1 MKLICYILIVCL
13 LGLPLARSS
22 SAKIDSWHEK
32 VEIGRSTIV
41 EHDSLIRL
49 MPGTKITLSGCSN
62 LKIKGQIVANGTGA
76 KPVVIA
82 IPNTLNQKDIKTIK
96 GPITIQTNQEL
107 KELQIEPYKVDTDEI
122 VSELEAFRNQYAFVW
137 VVLMG
142 VQIYLVMNRTTYW

>member
-1 MKLICYILIVCL
+1 MKLICYVLIVCL
-13 LGLPLARSS
+13 LGLPLAQSS
-22 SAKIDSWHEK
+22 SARIESWQEK
-32 VEIGRSTIV
+32 VQIDRSTIV

-62 LKIKGQIVANGTGA
+62 LAIKGQVVASGTDA
-76 KPVVIA
+76 KPVIIA
-82 IPNTLNQKDIKTIK
+82 IPNIIGQTDIKTIK

-107 KELQIEPYKVDTDEI
+107 KELQIEPYSIETDEI